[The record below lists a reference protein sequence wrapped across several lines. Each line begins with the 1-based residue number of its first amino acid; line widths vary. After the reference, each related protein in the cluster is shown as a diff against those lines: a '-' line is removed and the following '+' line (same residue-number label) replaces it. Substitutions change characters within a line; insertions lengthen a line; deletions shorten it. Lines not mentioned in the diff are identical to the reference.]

1 MKTNNRIK
9 KKKLIIFD
17 LDGVLINSIHNMKF
31 ALNET
36 NKKLGL
42 KIKFSD
48 YRKYI
53 GLPFDKIMKNLKIKG
68 NSEIIKKNY
77 SYFSKKKISSLKI
90 NKKLLNCLVKLK
102 KKNFICI
109 FTSKDKT
116 RTNIILKKY
125 SLFDYIVTS
134 SDVKNGK
141 PNPEGLKKILKKF
154 NIKNTSAIFFGDS
167 YYDYIASEK
176 AKIKFIF
183 VKWGY
188 SKFRDLKTKKKIA
201 SINNYKEINSVIQS

>member
-9 KKKLIIFD
+9 KKNLIIFD

-68 NSEIIKKNY
+68 NS
-77 SYFSKKKISSLKI
+77 
-90 NKKLLNCLVKLK
+90 
-102 KKNFICI
+102 
-109 FTSKDKT
+109 
-116 RTNIILKKY
+116 
-125 SLFDYIVTS
+125 
-134 SDVKNGK
+134 
-141 PNPEGLKKILKKF
+141 
-154 NIKNTSAIFFGDS
+154 
-167 YYDYIASEK
+167 
-176 AKIKFIF
+176 
-183 VKWGY
+183 
-188 SKFRDLKTKKKIA
+188 
-201 SINNYKEINSVIQS
+201 